1 MNGRGTQVGSD
12 AESFPGDGQRLSCK
26 GDNCHELL
34 VGGPVSGGVQNLN
47 RSQGIYDLAM
57 CGRES
62 AHRWEE
68 GWTHG
73 WRQGILSGSVPLKYT
88 SGTCGARS
96 QAASLQ
102 FRHPQQICWRV
113 VSCPRHRGAWGSPAF
128 HLGASACV
136 LWRTPGGHGQLP
148 TGARPGH
155 ALVPPCPPEA
165 FTHLAWGRGG
175 NSHWE

>member
-12 AESFPGDGQRLSCK
+12 VESFPGDGQRLSCK

-34 VGGPVSGGVQNLN
+34 VGGPVSGGVRNLN
-47 RSQGIYDLAM
+47 RSQGICDLAM

-73 WRQGILSGSVPLKYT
+73 WRQGVLSGSVPLKYA
-88 SGTCGARS
+88 SGTCGTRS

-102 FRHPQQICWRV
+102 LHHPQQTHRRV
-113 VSCPRHRGAWGSPAF
+113 VSRPR
-128 HLGASACV
+128 C
-136 LWRTPGGHGQLP
+136 
-148 TGARPGH
+148 
-155 ALVPPCPPEA
+155 
-165 FTHLAWGRGG
+165 
-175 NSHWE
+175 